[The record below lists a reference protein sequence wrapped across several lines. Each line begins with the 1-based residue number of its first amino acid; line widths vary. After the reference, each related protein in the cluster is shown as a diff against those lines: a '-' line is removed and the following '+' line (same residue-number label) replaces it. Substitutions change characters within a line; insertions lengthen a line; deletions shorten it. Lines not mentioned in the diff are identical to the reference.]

1 MADKWYDFAELL
13 DRDSLK
19 YLLLRHDENLTDAG
33 EEIGCSPRSIK
44 TAMEK
49 HCILTTKE
57 RETAT
62 REGLRIRRLMICKTI
77 QAVTLRCM
85 RSIVMR
91 VRQLKKILARIWS
104 LS

>member
-1 MADKWYDFAELL
+1 MADKWYEFAELL
-13 DRDSLK
+13 DRDALK
-19 YLLLRHDENLTDAG
+19 AILLKHEENLTDAG

-62 REGLRIRRLMICKTI
+62 REGIRLRR
-77 QAVTLRCM
+77 
-85 RSIVMR
+85 
-91 VRQLKKILARIWS
+91 ILFGDEE
-104 LS
+104 